1 MAGDI
6 NNSRNDKELL
16 LVPPVFFVG
25 IRTMLHLVLVSLVRS
40 KSGCVLHH
48 EASYGPSLINFIRKS
63 QLLRELIVH
72 LTFAESFQSEPRA
85 HISYQILL
93 G

>member
-1 MAGDI
+1 
-6 NNSRNDKELL
+6 
-16 LVPPVFFVG
+16 
-25 IRTMLHLVLVSLVRS
+25 MLHLVLVSLVRS

-63 QLLRELIVH
+63 QLLRELIIH